1 MCTISLVPHPDSFNG
16 FILTSNR
23 DEVVSRKT
31 RPPETQMY
39 QKSKMYFP
47 RDAQAGGTWIGVSEN
62 ERCVCLMNG
71 AEKPHERK
79 SYYRKS
85 RGLVVKDF
93 LAAAKLN
100 PLFEDYDLKDIE
112 AFTMVIV
119 EWQNGLIF
127 YELIWN
133 EFERKITKLP
143 LGEHIWSSSPLYN
156 EKMKSQRQKWFRE
169 LKETKGLS
177 AKNLLDFHHSGGEG
191 NPESD
196 LVIDRGFLK
205 TQSIS
210 QVKNGSNGTR
220 FWYKDLVTGKVS
232 EKFLQFNA

>member
-1 MCTISLVPHPDSFNG
+1 
-16 FILTSNR
+16 
-23 DEVVSRKT
+23 
-31 RPPETQMY
+31 
-39 QKSKMYFP
+39 MYFP

-62 ERCVCLMNG
+62 QRCVCLMNG
-71 AEKPHERK
+71 AEKPHQRK

-93 LAAAKLN
+93 LASEKLK
-100 PLFEDYDLKDIE
+100 PMFEDYDLQDIE

-119 EWQNGLIF
+119 EWQNGLVF
-127 YELIWN
+127 YEFIWD
-133 EFERKITKLP
+133 EFKKKISKLP

-156 EKMKSQRQKWFRE
+156 EKMKAQRQKWFRE
-169 LKETKGLS
+169 LKESKGLS
-177 AKNLLDFHHSGGEG
+177 AESLLEFHHKGGEG
-191 NPESD
+191 DKETD

-210 QVKNGSNGTR
+210 QIKNTRNGIK
-220 FWYKDLVTGKVS
+220 FWYKELSTGKVT